1 MRASSLLA
9 LVPALLLSVASPV
22 VAQDKK
28 AAPKPGSN
36 PIIRDVF
43 TADPAAL
50 VVGKRVYLYAGRD
63 DSSVNTYRMPDWRV
77 YSSTDMKHWT
87 AHGVVLKPTDF
98 KWSTGDAYASQVIE
112 KNGKFYFFA
121 TAKYRGD
128 DKNRP
133 SMAIGVAVS
142 DSPTGPFVDARGTP
156 LVTNDMTPQ
165 GKHGWSDIDPTVLID
180 DDGTAWMM
188 WGNENL
194 FLVRLKPDLTEMDG
208 PIEEIKLPNYTEG
221 PWLHK
226 RGDMYYVT
234 YASWDKAR
242 DGEYMSYATAPS
254 VKGPWTHRGE
264 LTGMAHNSNTIH
276 PAIIEFKKKW
286 YFFYHDGG
294 LTIGDQKGGSY
305 RRAVRV
311 EHLYYNEDGTIKPIV
326 QTEKGVSKP
335 AKKN

>member
-1 MRASSLLA
+1 MIALRLSAAILA
-9 LVPALLLSVASPV
+9 LA
-22 VAQDKK
+22 VAQPAWAETPK
-28 AAPKPGSN
+28 PKPGAN
-36 PIIRDVF
+36 PIITDVF

-50 VVGKRVYLYAGRD
+50 VVGKRVYLYVGRD

-77 YSSTDMKHWT
+77 YSSTDMKRWE

-98 KWSTGDAYASQVIE
+98 SWSTGDAYASQVVE

-121 TAKYRGD
+121 TAKWRGD
-128 DKNRP
+128 ETMRA

-142 DSPTGPFVDARGTP
+142 DTPTGPFVDAIGKP
-156 LVTNDMTPQ
+156 LITNGMTPQ

-194 FLVRLKPDLTEMDG
+194 FLVKLKPNLTELDG
-208 PIEEIKLPNYTEG
+208 PIREIPMANYTEG

-226 RGDMYYVT
+226 RGKMYYVT
-234 YASWDKAR
+234 FASWDKSK

-254 VKGPWTHRGE
+254 VEGPWTYRGV

-276 PAIIEFKKKW
+276 PAIIEFKGKS

-294 LTIGDQKGGSY
+294 LNIGDQKGGSF

-311 EHLYYNEDGTIKPIV
+311 EYLYYNEDGTIKPIV
-326 QTEKGVSKP
+326 QTDEGVSKP
-335 AKKN
+335 AKK